1 MINTCFQDLLQLPGM
16 CPSVPEK
23 LVSATTAKKK
33 LVKNVFLMKSNF
45 YSRSYLTNFR
55 NYFKGRVIFVTLSPA
70 KLQMRPRIYKKTNN
84 NWRQKSQIELTLH
97 LNKTRNKW
105 HGYSEP
111 QHQTLEQ
118 INNTHCQ
125 WGLKNALFST
135 EELTFRIIHVTCAP
149 PRSHQYSHGYYEA
162 FWGWWHVIMCKELK
176 IYNHQKIGLN
186 IQVLALSQVHHVH
199 QETLKK
205 KQIWI
210 YKYRYYTAWY

>member
-1 MINTCFQDLLQLPGM
+1 
-16 CPSVPEK
+16 
-23 LVSATTAKKK
+23 
-33 LVKNVFLMKSNF
+33 MKSNF

-186 IQVLALSQVHHVH
+186 IQILLALSQVHHVH

-205 KQIWI
+205 NKSGSINTGTTQPGTNRTHTISLPTSQLHASVHVHPYNTYNPI
-210 YKYRYYTAWY
+210 CKLCH